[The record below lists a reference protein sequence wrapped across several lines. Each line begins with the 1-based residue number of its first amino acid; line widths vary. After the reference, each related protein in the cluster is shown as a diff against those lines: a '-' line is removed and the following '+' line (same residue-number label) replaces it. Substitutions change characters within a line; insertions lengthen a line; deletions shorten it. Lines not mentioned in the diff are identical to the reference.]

1 MNNNSAVV
9 NLNEQMVVAS
19 GLTVREAHANVRDR
33 RAQNPQTRYAIV
45 FDAGYQ
51 PGDDYAAD
59 DKAVAA

>member
-9 NLNEQMVVAS
+9 NLDAAMVVAS

-33 RAQNPQTRYAIV
+33 RAQNSQTRYAIV

-51 PGDDYAAD
+51 PGDDYTVD
-59 DKAVAA
+59 EKAVAA